1 LDTQREIELL
11 RCCAGLS
18 LSPARE
24 TRARELLRAE
34 LNWPALLAA
43 AKRHGLTPLLHRH
56 LSGSLA
62 ELVPAESLRQLHEV
76 FRQNAVRNL
85 FMTGELCRLLKLCEG
100 GGVTALPYKGPA
112 LAIDAYG
119 DLSLRQF
126 GDLDVLIRREDLGRI
141 TKLLLAEGY
150 EPEFELSGA
159 REAAFQKWWYVQPFR
174 HGATGIYLEVHWAV
188 APRFFSFGLKTEELW
203 TRLRTMTLGECEVR
217 VPSVADTL
225 LLLCVHGAK
234 DTWARLEWVA
244 ALAEFV
250 RRHGEIDWHQ
260 SLRQARAL
268 GVERILLLGLK
279 LARELAQIELPE
291 FVSARIEASRSVRSL
306 SARVAG
312 ELTQRE
318 KSFQSFF
325 GRASFHLRSRE
336 RVADRARYCLR
347 AAAATSPSEW
357 DLLPLPANLFFLY
370 TLVRPFRK
378 AKGLLTESRARRRG

>member
-1 LDTQREIELL
+1 
-11 RCCAGLS
+11 
-18 LSPARE
+18 
-24 TRARELLRAE
+24 LRAGVD
-34 LNWPALLAA
+34 WPALHTA
-43 AKRHGLTPLLHRH
+43 AKRHGLTPLLYRH

-62 ELVPAESLRQLHEV
+62 ELVPAERLRQLREV

-85 FMTGELCRLLKLCEG
+85 FMTGELTRLLSLFEG
-100 GGVTALPYKGPA
+100 GGVLALPYKGPA
-112 LAIDAYG
+112 LAVDAYG

-126 GDLDVLIRREDLGRI
+126 GDLDVLIRRGDLGRV
-141 TKLLLAEGY
+141 TRVLTAEGY
-150 EPEFELSGA
+150 EPEFELSGT

-174 HGATGIYLEVHWAV
+174 HAGTGVYLEIHWAV

-203 TRLRTMTLGECEVR
+203 TRLRTVALGDYEVR

-250 RRHGEIDWHQ
+250 RRHGEIDWHE

-268 GVERILLLGLK
+268 GVERILLLGLR
-279 LARELAQIELPE
+279 LARELSEIELPE
-291 FVSARIEASRSVRSL
+291 FVAARVEASRPVRSL

-357 DLLPLPANLFFLY
+357 DLIPLPANLFFLY
-370 TLVRPFRK
+370 SLVRPFRF
-378 AKGLLTESRARRRG
+378 AKGLLAGGRKGRRG